1 MMVALLRVIVTC
13 FIRCQRS
20 CLAALGLR
28 CNGSESA
35 GLYKH
40 YKPSVSINL
49 PLGTFQPQPT
59 RAVMGKAASEQEKLR
74 QAKARLRRIQHYE
87 QVTYNVGQTCCS
99 FGVSRRQFCPG
110 GLGLPF
116 FRHRVGIYHQRVKLF
131 PRALKRLLGLKRD
144 GENARPRL
152 SLVTGVQRHDNLP
165 TPVGKRAQVI
175 RTHLR

>member
-1 MMVALLRVIVTC
+1 MVALLRVIVTC

-40 YKPSVSINL
+40 YRPSVSINL

-110 GLGLPF
+110 GLGPSILSPSRRDLPPA
-116 FRHRVGIYHQRVKLF
+116 RETVPARVEAPSRSQ
-131 PRALKRLLGLKRD
+131 A